1 MRPADTVSRAAGV
14 GVTSGAKRRRRS
26 DLREYGLFALFVGP
40 NIALLAIFS
49 YWPLIQNV
57 ALSFTEW
64 DMIAPEKR
72 FVGLQNWTSVL
83 SDGRFWQIARNTLVF
98 TAGSV
103 GLTLLLGLALALTLN
118 QSLKGRDAARTV
130 LFTPTV
136 LSGAAVAIVWYF
148 IFDGN
153 WGLIRTALG
162 AFNVP
167 SPRWV
172 VDANWAMPAVIIVYV
187 WKTVGYSGVVFLAG
201 LQNIPKELY
210 EAARVDGANAWQRF
224 TSVTL
229 PGLAPIAFFV
239 LVTSLLLSFQS
250 FDILNVLTGG
260 GPVIATTTLLYE
272 YYNQAFLGFHS
283 GPAAVY
289 GVVLFAVMLILTIVQ
304 LRYVERRVTYS

>member
-1 MRPADTVSRAAGV
+1 MQAADAVARAQSA
-14 GVTSGAKRRRRS
+14 SGAKRRE
-26 DLREYGLFALFVGP
+26 LREYGLFALFVGP
-40 NIALLAIFS
+40 NVALLAIFS
-49 YWPLIQNV
+49 YWPLVQNV

-83 SDGRFWQIARNTLVF
+83 FDGRFWQIARNTLVF

-162 AFNVP
+162 AFNIP